1 MFTHN
6 MVSDSIS
13 NIPVSI
19 DGAPSSRIDVAHHD
33 TTPPLRKPFRLDN
46 LDMVSKSW
54 DSDEEKKVKSP
65 IGLFSQKT
73 NLKHP

>member
-1 MFTHN
+1 

-19 DGAPSSRIDVAHHD
+19 DGAPSSRIDVTHQDA
-33 TTPPLRKPFRLDN
+33 TPPLRKPFRLDN

-54 DSDEEKKVKSP
+54 DSDEEQKVKSP
-65 IGLFSQKT
+65 IGLFS
-73 NLKHP
+73 